1 MTLANI
7 DFYKN
12 IQIGK
17 FKELAGVTGFDTG
30 VDIDQIY
37 PQIKDAK
44 AIAELGVGYGRA
56 VEQLLER
63 GFEGKIYG
71 IERIPSFIN
80 YMEKAYNNENLFM
93 LHQDIEELELPEKV
107 DAVLWLWSG
116 ILEQNLEKQRDSI
129 CRIRKYLKTGGKLF
143 IEAPQDKIKFVGMKI
158 NKHYIRVEMDWGT
171 LDAYMP
177 YEEDMQL
184 IKESCHYKSLEMIK
198 YQSVTGLDR
207 VFYVFEN

>member
-7 DFYKN
+7 DFYRN
-12 IQIGK
+12 IQIEK

-37 PQIKDAK
+37 PQIKNAK

-56 VEQLLER
+56 IEQLLER

-71 IERIPSFIN
+71 IERVESFVN
-80 YMEKAYNNENLFM
+80 YMAKEYNNENLFM
-93 LHQDIEELELPEKV
+93 LHQDIEELNLPEKV

-116 ILEQNLEKQRDSI
+116 ILEQNLEQQRDSI
-129 CRIRKYLKTGGKLF
+129 CKIRKYLKIGGKLF

>member
-1 MTLANI
+1 MTLDNI
-7 DFYKN
+7 DFYRN
-12 IQIGK
+12 IQIEK

-30 VDIDQIY
+30 VDIDQIF
-37 PQIKDAK
+37 PQIKNAK

-56 VEQLLER
+56 VQQLLDR

-71 IERIPSFIN
+71 IERVESFVD
-80 YMEKAYNNENLFM
+80 YMAKEYTNENLIM

-116 ILEQNLEKQRDSI
+116 ILEQNLEQQRDSI
-129 CRIRKYLKTGGKLF
+129 CQIRKYLKTGGKLF

-184 IKESCHYKSLEMIK
+184 IKEYCHYKSLEMIK
-198 YQSVTGLDR
+198 YQSITGLDR
-207 VFYVFEN
+207 VFYIFEN

>member
-7 DFYKN
+7 NFYRN
-12 IQIGK
+12 IQIEK

-44 AIAELGVGYGRA
+44 SIAELGVGYGRA
-56 VEQLLER
+56 IEQLLER

-71 IERIPSFIN
+71 IERIESFVN
-80 YMEKAYNNENLFM
+80 YMEKEYNNENLFM

-116 ILEQNLEKQRDSI
+116 ILEQNLERQKDSI

-158 NKHYIRVEMDWGT
+158 NKHYIRVEMEWGT

-207 VFYVFEN
+207 VFYIFEN

>member
-7 DFYKN
+7 DFYRN
-12 IQIGK
+12 IQIEK

-71 IERIPSFIN
+71 VERVKSFMN
-80 YMEKAYNNENLFM
+80 YMEKEYNNENLFM
-93 LHQDIEELELPEKV
+93 LHQDIEELDLPEKV

-116 ILEQNLEKQRDSI
+116 ILEQNLEQQQDSI
-129 CRIRKYLKTGGKLF
+129 CKIRKYLKTGGKLF

-158 NKHYIRVEMDWGT
+158 NKHYIRVEMEWGT

-184 IKESCHYKSLEMIK
+184 IKEACHYKSLEMIK

>member
-7 DFYKN
+7 DFYRN
-12 IQIGK
+12 IQIEK

-30 VDIDQIY
+30 IDIDQIY

-44 AIAELGVGYGRA
+44 VIAELGVGYGRA
-56 VEQLLER
+56 IEELEKR

-71 IERIPSFIN
+71 VERVQAFVDYIQN
-80 YMEKAYNNENLFM
+80 EYDNENLSM

-116 ILEQNLEKQRDSI
+116 ILEQNLEQQRDSI
-129 CRIRKYLKTGGKLF
+129 CKIRKYLKTGGKLF

-177 YEEDMQL
+177 YEEDMHL
-184 IKESCHYKSLEMIK
+184 IKESCHYKSLELIK
-198 YQSVTGLDR
+198 YQSTTGLDR